1 MTNAADE
8 VALKEQATQEAIA
21 RRQADEDLVWL
32 MNDQRGRRFLWRQM
46 AKANVFSPVFNPDA
60 MVMAWNEG
68 RRNEGLQLLTEIN
81 RLCPELYPV
90 MAAENAIQPDED
102 NQQ

>member
-1 MTNAADE
+1 MNNAADE
-8 VALKEQATQEAIA
+8 VALKEKATREGIA

-46 AKANVFSPVFNPDA
+46 SQSHVFIPVFNPDA

-68 RRNEGLQLLTEIN
+68 RRNEGLQLLTQIN

-90 MAAENAIQPDED
+90 MAAENAIQPEED
-102 NQQ
+102 NNQ

>member
-1 MTNAADE
+1 
-8 VALKEQATQEAIA
+8 
-21 RRQADEDLVWL
+21 
-32 MNDQRGRRFLWRQM
+32 
-46 AKANVFSPVFNPDA
+46 

-90 MAAENAIQPDED
+90 MATENAIQPEEE
-102 NQQ
+102 

>member
-1 MTNAADE
+1 MNNAADE
-8 VALKEQATQEAIA
+8 VALKKLATREAIA
-21 RRQADEDLVWL
+21 CRQDDEALVWL
-32 MNDQRGRRFLWRQM
+32 MNDPRGRRFLWRQM
-46 AKANVFSPVFNPDA
+46 SKANVFSPVFNPDA

-90 MAAENAIQPDED
+90 MAAENAIQPEED
-102 NQQ
+102 NHQ